1 MLALSNRQA
10 RGFSISD
17 KMSHMGQAP
26 ARAGGGLLGA
36 KFGRVAVRL
45 GSL

>member
-26 ARAGGGLLGA
+26 ARAGGGLC
-36 KFGRVAVRL
+36 VALDLVT
-45 GSL
+45 